1 MAPFQIDLTAPP
13 LPPGRPH
20 LRAAY
25 GADHAQGKAAHP
37 PRRPLGRTVAAVT
50 ATDDAELTALGY
62 RPSLERSVGRFGSF
76 AAGVSYIS
84 VLTGTFQL
92 FYFGF
97 GSGGPAYWWS

>member
-1 MAPFQIDLTAPP
+1 V
-13 LPPGRPH
+13 R
-20 LRAAY
+20 
-25 GADHAQGKAAHP
+25 
-37 PRRPLGRTVAAVT
+37 AVT

-92 FYFGF
+92 F
-97 GSGGPAYWWS
+97 